1 MNLRHPADE
10 PFDIHDLLLTVC
22 YYFTSNN
29 FYKVMQ
35 RQEHDDPCDCSRSN
49 CEDSE
54 ILDQR
59 MTDVFAGS
67 EPPTV
72 AWTLGKSEAVIPL
85 SQGDRCTRPGE
96 HLFQDSEHSAA
107 ALREC
112 DSAYEHAGSFHPWT
126 VLPRPLFIVP
136 APFSGYFPKPP
147 DPEAFQ
153 VPPDSPL
160 TSAYQCQDHFQSSSP
175 LDRPIHS
182 AQ

>member
-10 PFDIHDLLLTVC
+10 PFDIHDLLLAVC

-54 ILDQR
+54 TLDQR

-112 DSAYEHAGSFHPWT
+112 DSAYEDAGSFHPWT

-136 APFSGYFPKPP
+136 ALFFWILPQTSGSRNFLSPPRFPIDICLSVSRSFSTIF
-147 DPEAFQ
+147 
-153 VPPDSPL
+153 
-160 TSAYQCQDHFQSSSP
+160 TS
-175 LDRPIHS
+175 R
-182 AQ
+182 